1 METGNVTTRTDH
13 VLLDH
18 KAAGQIMACAWAG
31 LQSEH

>member
-1 METGNVTTRTDH
+1 METGNITTGTDH